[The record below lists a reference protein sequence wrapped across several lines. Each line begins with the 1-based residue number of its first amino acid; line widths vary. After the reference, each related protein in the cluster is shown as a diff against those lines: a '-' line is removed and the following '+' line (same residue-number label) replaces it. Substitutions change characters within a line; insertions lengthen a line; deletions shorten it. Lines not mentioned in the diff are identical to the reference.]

1 MFEKESKEYANKWLE
16 HVKDLELQHKTDEK
30 PEYIRI
36 EEAHQK
42 GAELGYNKAKEDAGK
57 MKSQFLELC
66 NLKDMRI
73 AELEKANE
81 WHYPSNGEYPKEY
94 EDIWICFLTED
105 DMKDCI
111 RGWYEYDLDEDE
123 HYFKTVNTFGTEIIK
138 KPYAWKEIVLPKESE

>member
-1 MFEKESKEYANKWLE
+1 MFEKE
-16 HVKDLELQHKTDEK
+16 DLPEIACRTFQERYEK
-30 PEYIRI
+30 NGRSGMYTL
-36 EEAHQK
+36 
-42 GAELGYNKAKEDAGK
+42 GFMDGYNKAKEDADK

-81 WHYPSNGEYPKEY
+81 WHYPSKGEYPKEY
-94 EDIWICFLTED
+94 EDILICFLTED

-138 KPYAWKEIVLPKESE
+138 KPYAWKEIRLPETKESE